1 MSKDVIVII
10 VTYNATPWLK
20 SCLESCK
27 NYKVVVVDNASTDET
42 IAIIKRDYPHVHLI
56 QQSNNLGF
64 GQANN
69 IGIRYALDA
78 GAKHVFLLNQ
88 DAYLVDNVL
97 DKLVGF
103 QEEHIQYGIL
113 SPIHITA
120 SKQKLDL
127 NFSSFMFSE
136 KSGQFY
142 SDFVLANNKPPVYDV
157 PFVNAAAWLISKA
170 CLEKV
175 GGFDPLFFHYGEDDN
190 YCQRVAFH
198 GFKIGV
204 VPDIYIIHDREE
216 RIIKEIEVFSEDYF
230 KKIEKKYKVQ
240 FANIN
245 VVNQIELKIKNQKRV
260 IVKLLLQFKL
270 NRAYMIQK
278 ELKLLRSLKPKI
290 ELSRAT
296 NCKLGQHYL

>member
-10 VTYNATPWLK
+10 VTYNATSWLK

-42 IAIIKRDYPHVHLI
+42 TAIIKRDYPVVHLI
-56 QQSNNLGF
+56 VQTQNLGF

-69 IGIRYALDA
+69 IGIRYALNT
-78 GAKHVFLLNQ
+78 GAEHVFLLNQ

-97 DKLVGF
+97 EKLVSLQKSTTEF
-103 QEEHIQYGIL
+103 GIL

-120 SKQKLDL
+120 SRQKLDL
-127 NFSSFMFSE
+127 NFSIFMFRE

-142 SDFVLANNKPPVYDV
+142 SDFVLENNKPPVYDV
-157 PFVNAAAWLISKA
+157 PFVNAAGWLISKV

-190 YCQRVAFH
+190 YCQRVSFH

-204 VPDIYIIHDREE
+204 VPDTYIIHDREE
-216 RIIKEIEVFSEDYF
+216 RIIKKIEVFSEDYF
-230 KKIEKKYKVQ
+230 NNLEKKYKVQ

-245 VVNQIELKIKNQKRV
+245 VVNQIELKIEKLKKV
-260 IVKLLLQFKL
+260 ILKLRLQFKL
-270 NRAYMIQK
+270 NRASMFQR
-278 ELKLLRSLKPKI
+278 ELKLLKALKPKI
-290 ELSRAT
+290 ELSRAV
-296 NCKLGQHYL
+296 NCKTGPHYL